1 MPVARF
7 RLGARPDVG
16 WLAGFPGI
24 TPLELHGDVFTA
36 RVDDAEAAL
45 RALQEA
51 GFAEARLLDVRDGP

>member
-24 TPLELHGDVFTA
+24 TPLELHGDRFTA
-36 RVDDAEAAL
+36 EVADARQAL
-45 RALQEA
+45 ETLKKG
-51 GFAEARLLDVRDGP
+51 GFPQASLDL

>member
-24 TPLELHGDVFTA
+24 VPLELQGDVFTA
-36 RVDDAEAAL
+36 RVDDPEKALERLRKGGFPEAS
-45 RALQEA
+45 RI
-51 GFAEARLLDVRDGP
+51 D